1 MGCAS
6 AIAVIS
12 VNVLTRHTCSSEQ
25 RPTTEPTVYGK
36 AGRQKAVRPDQASC
50 VKRPLRR
57 CLPVIF
63 RSPKPRK
70 HSGPATRMHG
80 PLSGVA
86 AGSTSI
92 VDEIDARL
100 ARLAGRVQARSAET
114 RALLAD
120 AGCLELAEAARE
132 TFGAK
137 LVYLRAG
144 DHEQGTEPPQ
154 GVPFNFD
161 LRPNQ
166 LVAKN
171 RRRDRD

>member
-100 ARLAGRVQARSAET
+100 ARLGRRIEARSAGT

-132 TFGAK
+132 TFGALRIAGS
-137 LVYLRAG
+137 LVGKPDPEWTRWPRHTAA
-144 DHEQGTEPPQ
+144 DMASA
-154 GVPFNFD
+154 
-161 LRPNQ
+161 RPDS
-166 LVAKN
+166 VGRK
-171 RRRDRD
+171 RR